1 MNINSVGAR
10 SIPDATSRQDAKLRE
25 ACQDLEAVFLNHLL
39 KSMRKTITKSDL
51 FGSSKEEEFFQE
63 MMDYEVSKSMSK
75 THSMGIA
82 DMLYKQLR
90 GDMLRQNGIQEER
103 GKNG

>member
-1 MNINSVGAR
+1 MNIDSVGTR
-10 SIPDATSRQDAKLRE
+10 SIPNATSRQEAKLRE
-25 ACQDLEAVFLNHLL
+25 ACQYLEAVFLNHLL

-63 MMDYEVSKSMSK
+63 MMDYEVARSISEKN
-75 THSMGIA
+75 SMGIA

-90 GDMLRQNGIQEER
+90 GDMLGQNAAQKER
-103 GKNG
+103 GEQG